1 MPVKPK
7 EVLSVSEKIIKH
19 FTIAFLVSFILLLG
33 GSIKASAVAPI
44 TPHGTARF
52 ESATATIDTT
62 NNSVR
67 YQKIWDKAVQAWNQ
81 TGVFE
86 FVPTTDSDAQ
96 VTTSTNSGLG
106 GAYTGMTYITTGSDG
121 YIQHTES
128 ELNPQ
133 TLKVYRY
140 STSEMV
146 NVAEHEL
153 GHSIGLLHNP
163 NRASVMFAANR
174 YYSIQAVDSK
184 SVQQLYTTQ
193 ADRIAI
199 SNKKIIFRDPVNIK

>member
-1 MPVKPK
+1 
-7 EVLSVSEKIIKH
+7 
-19 FTIAFLVSFILLLG
+19 
-33 GSIKASAVAPI
+33 
-44 TPHGTARF
+44 
-52 ESATATIDTT
+52 
-62 NNSVR
+62 
-67 YQKIWDKAVQAWNQ
+67 
-81 TGVFE
+81 
-86 FVPTTDSDAQ
+86 
-96 VTTSTNSGLG
+96 
-106 GAYTGMTYITTGSDG
+106 MTYITTGSDG